1 MAAHRPE
8 SGVADPPVAV
18 VSCVDRGLITA
29 YRPFMKAVVGV
40 TDNEWAGYLRDR
52 PHLTEANFWL
62 PSAKMGF
69 GALATGEPFLFK
81 THWPDNQ
88 IVGGGFFSGF
98 TRLTIQEAWDI
109 HGEGNGAAS
118 LAELATRIGRYRK
131 APPDP
136 RMEIGCVLL
145 RDIFF
150 ASEGATL
157 PAPEDFAKNIVRFK
171 SYQLASG
178 SSLEGGLQALLE
190 TSAARADLGLP
201 WAVPG
206 STRGLPVLTVPRV
219 GQQAF
224 KSLVLTSYHRRCAIT
239 GNRVE
244 PVLQA
249 AHIRP
254 VAEEGQHRVDN
265 GLLLR
270 SDVHILFD
278 RGYLGIDE
286 RHRLHV
292 SPLLRS
298 DFGNGE
304 EFYSKRGSVIALPD
318 RKIDRPHR
326 EAVAWHME
334 SRFMSA

>member
-1 MAAHRPE
+1 
-8 SGVADPPVAV
+8 
-18 VSCVDRGLITA
+18 
-29 YRPFMKAVVGV
+29 MKAVVGV
-40 TDNEWAGYLRDR
+40 TDNEWAAFLRDR

-62 PSAKMGF
+62 PSGKSGF

-81 THWPDNQ
+81 THWPANRL
-88 IVGGGFFSGF
+88 VGGGFFSGF
-98 TRLTIQEAWDI
+98 TRLTIQEAWEI
-109 HGEGNGAAS
+109 HGEGNGVAS
-118 LAELATRIGRYRK
+118 LGELTTRIAHYRK
-131 APPDP
+131 AQPDP

-145 RDIFF
+145 RDLFF
-150 ASEGATL
+150 APEHSTL
-157 PAPEDFAKNIVRFK
+157 PAPEDFAKSIVRFK
-171 SYQLASG
+171 TYQLAS
-178 SSLEGGLQALLE
+178 SSALEGGLQELLGN
-190 TSAARADLGLP
+190 SFVRAEGGPLEVL
-201 WAVPG
+201 G

-254 VAEEGQHRVDN
+254 VAENGQHRVDN

-286 RHRLHV
+286 RHRLRV
-292 SPLLRS
+292 SPRLRS
-298 DFGNGE
+298 DFGNGD
-304 EFYSKRGSVIALPD
+304 EFYSKQGAVIALPD
-318 RKIDRPHR
+318 RKVDRPSSD
-326 EAVAWHME
+326 AVAWHMD

>member
-1 MAAHRPE
+1 
-8 SGVADPPVAV
+8 
-18 VSCVDRGLITA
+18 
-29 YRPFMKAVVGV
+29 MKAVVGV
-40 TDNEWAGYLRDR
+40 TDNEWAAFLRDR

-62 PSAKMGF
+62 PSGKSGF

-81 THWPDNQ
+81 THWPANRL
-88 IVGGGFFSGF
+88 VGGGFFSGF
-98 TRLTIQEAWDI
+98 TRLTIQEAWEI
-109 HGEGNGAAS
+109 HGEGNGVAS
-118 LAELATRIGRYRK
+118 LGELTTRIAHYRK
-131 APPDP
+131 AQPDP

-145 RDIFF
+145 RDLFF
-150 ASEGATL
+150 APEHSTL
-157 PAPEDFAKNIVRFK
+157 PAPEDFAKSIVRFK
-171 SYQLASG
+171 TYQLAS
-178 SSLEGGLQALLE
+178 SSALEGGLQELLGN
-190 TSAARADLGLP
+190 SFVRAEGGPLEVL
-201 WAVPG
+201 G

-254 VAEEGQHRVDN
+254 VAENGQHRVDN

-286 RHRLHV
+286 RHRLRV
-292 SPLLRS
+292 SPRLRS
-298 DFGNGE
+298 DFGNGD
-304 EFYSKRGSVIALPD
+304 EFYSKQGAVIAPD
-318 RKIDRPHR
+318 SCHRGVSLSAEVECVEDR
-326 EAVAWHME
+326 
-334 SRFMSA
+334 F

>member
-1 MAAHRPE
+1 
-8 SGVADPPVAV
+8 
-18 VSCVDRGLITA
+18 
-29 YRPFMKAVVGV
+29 MKAVVGV
-40 TDNEWAGYLRDR
+40 TDNDWAAYLRER

-62 PSAKMGF
+62 PSARMGF
-69 GALATGEPFLFK
+69 ASLATGEPFLFK

-88 IVGGGFFSGF
+88 LVGGGFFSGF
-98 TRLTIQEAWDI
+98 TRLTIEEAWEI
-109 HGEGNGAAS
+109 HGEGNGVGS
-118 LAELATRIGRYRK
+118 LAELATRIGHYRK

-145 RDIFF
+145 RDLFF
-150 ASEGATL
+150 APRDATL
-157 PAPEDFAKNIVRFK
+157 PAPKDFAKNIVRFK
-171 SYQLASG
+171 SYQLAASTA
-178 SSLEGGLQALLE
+178 LEESLQALLE
-190 TSAARADLGLP
+190 NSAVSADNWGP
-201 WAVPG
+201 SAVPG
-206 STRGLPVLTVPRV
+206 STHGLPILTVPRV

-224 KSLVLTSYHRRCAIT
+224 KSLILTSYHRRCAIT

-254 VAEEGQHRVDN
+254 VAHDGQHRVDN

-286 RHRLHV
+286 KHRLHV
-292 SPLLRS
+292 SPRLRS

-326 EAVAWHME
+326 DAVAWHME
-334 SRFMSA
+334 SQFMSA